1 MKLNGK
7 KALVT
12 GSSQGIG
19 QAIAF
24 RLAEEGADV
33 VINYHS
39 HPETA
44 EETTVAIRKMG
55 RRSVA
60 IQADIGSAASVQD
73 LVQKSI
79 EALGELNILVNNAG
93 VEKHGSFW
101 EVTEAD
107 YDLVLNTNLKGA
119 FFATQAFV
127 RHRMQ
132 VKQPGKVINISS
144 VHGALIFVNERT
156 ADYLGIPKDHPLRL
170 GIDTGAAWDSHIP
183 FLHPDD
189 HEQTRRVWS
198 TCLRTGSAGEVTF
211 RVRNANARR
220 LDQTCARAGTAV

>member
-60 IQADIGSAASVQD
+60 IQADIGSAAGVQD

-79 EALGELNILVNNAG
+79 VTLMPDGSI
-93 VEKHGSFW
+93 KH
-101 EVTEAD
+101 VH
-107 YDLVLNTNLKGA
+107 VLA
-119 FFATQAFV
+119 
-127 RHRMQ
+127 
-132 VKQPGKVINISS
+132 QPFKDQFGKVE
-144 VHGALIFVNERT
+144 FVGF
-156 ADYLGIPKDHPLRL
+156 AFRL
-170 GIDTGAAWDSHIP
+170 TPA
-183 FLHPDD
+183 
-189 HEQTRRVWS
+189 
-198 TCLRTGSAGEVTF
+198 LRTGLQRHAQLDSKHPYVPGALVAAGIDNVLKIWLNVCPVEDVE
-211 RVRNANARR
+211 RVKNFLYKLIGLHAETGMRMAGDEFGLGLPYIAGNAVITRCY
-220 LDQTCARAGTAV
+220 TAGIVWSLRPRGPVVESSEHLKVLK